1 MLRRRAKKAVF
12 DAIEL
17 DVARGRDATRS
28 SLRSRFGSTIHQFA
42 PPFRKR
48 LVMHEDL
55 EIRPSAESPRSAI
68 NQATRAH
75 FVNAIQRLKDERRYR
90 VFIDLDRD
98 AARFPTAVWRPN
110 GSQEQ
115 REVTIWC
122 SNDYLGMGG
131 HPKVREAAVAAVER
145 HGAGAGGTRNISGTH
160 HRIVEARSRARRSS
174 SKGSRA
180 CLHLRL
186 AFEPCQHFD
195 DRVFVA

>member
-1 MLRRRAKKAVF
+1 
-12 DAIEL
+12 
-17 DVARGRDATRS
+17 
-28 SLRSRFGSTIHQFA
+28 
-42 PPFRKR
+42 
-48 LVMHEDL
+48 MHEDL
-55 EIRPSAESPRSAI
+55 EIRSSVESPGSAI

-75 FVNAIQRLKDERRYR
+75 FANAIQRLKDERRYR

-98 AARFPTAVWRPN
+98 ATRFPTAVWRPN

-115 REVTIWC
+115 RGVTIWC

-131 HPKVREAAVAAVER
+131 HP
-145 HGAGAGGTRNISGTH
+145 GTRGYSRGGGAPRGRRWWHPQHLGYASSNS
-160 HRIVEARSRARRSS
+160 RARSRACRSS

-195 DRVFVA
+195 DCVFGAQLPDPFRRPQS

>member
-1 MLRRRAKKAVF
+1 MLPVVGELGATVMARR
-12 DAIEL
+12 L
-17 DVARGRDATRS
+17 ATRS
-28 SLRSRFGSTIHQFA
+28 SLRSRFGSAIHQFA

-48 LVMHEDL
+48 SVMHEDL

-115 REVTIWC
+115 REVTR
-122 SNDYLGMGG
+122 SATGQAL
-131 HPKVREAAVAAVER
+131 AAPA
-145 HGAGAGGTRNISGTH
+145 TF
-160 HRIVEARSRARRSS
+160 RARIIELSSSKPSSPIFIERKPRSS
-174 SKGSRA
+174 SPQVGFRTLPA
-180 CLHLRL
+180 FRRLRL
-186 AFEPCQHFD
+186 CCPTA
-195 DRVFVA
+195 